1 MPSNLTMPLILT
13 STSVT
18 RRHLLTRLNLPFDV
32 ISPEVDES
40 PLADEMASDLA
51 RRLAAEKA
59 SVVASQFPYALVI
72 GSDQVVWREGAPHE
86 LIGKPLTNVNACK
99 QLQGH
104 SGKLVHFETAVNFQC
119 HQLNINTTELVRYSV
134 KFRELSRAEINR
146 YVDFDQ
152 PFQCAGSFKCESLGI
167 SLFESMHGDDFTTL
181 MGLPLIK
188 VCNMLR
194 EIGWEIP

>member
-1 MPSNLTMPLILT
+1 MPSNLTLPLILA

-32 ISPEVDES
+32 ISPEVDET
-40 PLADEMASDLA
+40 PLANEPASDLA

-59 SVVASQFPYALVI
+59 AVVANQFQSALVI
-72 GSDQVVWREGAPHE
+72 GSDQVVWREGSPHD

-99 QLQGH
+99 QLLGH
-104 SGKLVHFETAVNFQC
+104 SGKLVHFETAVNIQC
-119 HQLNINTTELVRYSV
+119 QQLNINVTELVRYSV
-134 KFRELSRAEINR
+134 KFRELSLAEINR
-146 YVDFDQ
+146 YVDYDQ

-188 VCNMLR
+188 LCSMLR
-194 EIGWEIP
+194 EIGWQIP

>member
-1 MPSNLTMPLILT
+1 MPSNLTPLILA

-32 ISPEVDES
+32 ISPEIDET
-40 PLADEMASDLA
+40 PLKDETASCLA

-59 SVVASQFPYALVI
+59 SVVASQFPNALVI

-99 QLQGH
+99 QLYEH
-104 SGKLVHFETAVNFQC
+104 SGKLVHFETAVNIQC
-119 HQLNINTTELVRYSV
+119 QQLHVNVTELVRYSV
-134 KFRELSRAEINR
+134 KFRELTLAEINR
-146 YVDFDQ
+146 YVDYDQ
-152 PFQCAGSFKCESLGI
+152 PYQCAGSFKCESLGI

-188 VCNMLR
+188 LCSMLR
-194 EIGWEIP
+194 DIDFKIP